1 METDRFFD
9 AGFVVPKETKD
20 ADLSGDP
27 DLTENR
33 NLAKKYEELMRQEG
47 NQLDMKNKYRR
58 SLVQTVNLGLA
69 VLFLFVLVFKQ

>member
-9 AGFVVPKETKD
+9 AGFVVPKETND
-20 ADLSGDP
+20 ADLFGDP
-27 DLTENR
+27 DLRENR